1 LILLE
6 HIWKSYGRGRKAKD
20 VLTDVDATLDF
31 SPGNIGILG
40 SKKSGKTTLL
50 NIIAGA
56 IQPDHGRIKRRL
68 RVSWPLSW
76 RGMGKGMTGDAQ
88 VAFLTRLYQGD
99 RRATLRYVAEL
110 SGLDRKLYASM
121 TGYSAR
127 EKDRLML
134 ALALALDFDVYLID
148 ESLPGIQPEF
158 APHYDAVWEER
169 LKTRRSLLL
178 SSHVHRVEQHCS
190 LATILHGGQLAPL
203 RPVAEAKQ
211 AFQIL
216 ARQRKSP
223 A

>member
-6 HIWKSYGRGRKAKD
+6 HIWKSYGRGRKAKE
-20 VLTDVDATLDF
+20 VLTDLHATLDF
-31 SPGNIGILG
+31 SSGNIGILG

-76 RGMGKGMTGDAQ
+76 RGMDKGMTGDAQ

-99 RRATLRYVAEL
+99 RRATLRFVAEL

-121 TGYSAR
+121 AGYSAR

-148 ESLPGIQPEF
+148 ESLPGMQPEF
-158 APHYDAVWEER
+158 APHYDTLWKER
-169 LKTRRSLLL
+169 LRTRRLLLL
-178 SSHVHRVEQHCS
+178 SCHAPRVEQHCS